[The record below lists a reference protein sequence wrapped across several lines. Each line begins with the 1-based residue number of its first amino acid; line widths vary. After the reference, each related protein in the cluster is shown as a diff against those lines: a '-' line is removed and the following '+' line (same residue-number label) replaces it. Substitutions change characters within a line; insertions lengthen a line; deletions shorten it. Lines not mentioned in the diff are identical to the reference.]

1 MDTIAKV
8 MEELEA
14 LESLPTNDENTK
26 ADMNLHVTRIS
37 SMLEDIK
44 SQLLQANSAEFRRSR
59 KLDFSPYSNK
69 SPGGS
74 SPSGAGGR
82 SPSPGKSDIL
92 KTYMRNQLELQES
105 EWESYE
111 ETINSLAEQLEL
123 KVQEL
128 EARDEAIQR
137 LSDERD
143 ELASMTTNLGDRLK
157 ALGLEKYDLMLQKDQ
172 WMNQKQDMQNSIN
185 MLETSL
191 QAKEHQLADINQV
204 AWCFYTLF
212 ESQCT
217 YHSSVPL
224 IAISGGRAAGGRS
237 A

>member
-8 MEELEA
+8 MDELEA
-14 LESLPTNDENTK
+14 LESLNTYDENTK

-44 SQLLQANSAEFRRSR
+44 SQLLQANSAEFRKTR

-69 SPGGS
+69 SPEGS
-74 SPSGAGGR
+74 SPSGAGER

-143 ELASMTTNLGDRLK
+143 DLASMTTTLGDRLK
-157 ALGLEKYDLMLQKDQ
+157 ALGLEKYDLMMQKDQ
-172 WMNQKQDMQNSIN
+172 WINQKHDMQNSIN

-191 QAKEHQLADINQV
+191 QAKEDQLADINQV
-204 AWCFYTLF
+204 IQPTNNMLKSPCAFYTYF
-212 ESQCT
+212 FST
-217 YHSSVPL
+217 
-224 IAISGGRAAGGRS
+224 AIHGGRAAGG
-237 A
+237 